1 MHKIILLID
10 IGEEY
15 GQNLMKG
22 IVKYSKEYGP
32 WIFCRMPLFYRETIG
47 MEGIV
52 NFAKEWEADGI
63 IAQLYNEQDVKK
75 ILDAGIYLIA
85 EDFKERFSYIPNI
98 TGGYF
103 ETGILGAE
111 HFLQK
116 GFKNFAFYGYKN
128 IVWSRERSE
137 GFESHL
143 NSKGYKVYYFD
154 RDTAPHREL
163 WYYKPSVLSNWLQSL
178 PKPIA
183 IMACD
188 DERGQHLTE
197 ACKHAKIKIPE
208 EIAVLGVDNDKMT
221 CNMSDPPLSSVDLD
235 TEKGG
240 YEAARLMDLMI
251 TKKIDKAYDVL
262 VLPTQ
267 VITRQSTDI
276 TSASDRHIAL
286 ALRYIHQNIDK
297 MINVADVL
305 KVVPLSRRT
314 LEKRFMETT
323 GTGVYKYIYNLQI
336 QKFAQKLLETDKTIS
351 EIAVEAGF
359 ENSKN
364 ISRQF
369 KQVKGCTPI
378 EYRNRHLS
386 RKGNRLKG

>member
-10 IGEEY
+10 ISEEY
-15 GQNLMKG
+15 GQNLLKG
-22 IVKYSKEYGP
+22 IVKYSKEHGP
-32 WIFCRMPLFYRETIG
+32 WIFCRMPLFYRETLG

-63 IAQLYNEQDVKK
+63 IAQLYNDLDVKK
-75 ILDAGIYLIA
+75 VLDAGIHLIA
-85 EDFKERFSYIPNI
+85 EDFKERFMEIPNI
-98 TGGYF
+98 TGGYL
-103 ETGILGAE
+103 EAGKMGAKY
-111 HFLQK
+111 FLEK
-116 GFKNFAFYGYKN
+116 GFRNFAFYGFKN

-137 GFESHL
+137 GFAQHL
-143 NSKGYKVYYFD
+143 NPLGFEVHYFD
-154 RDTAPHREL
+154 NDQAPSQEL
-163 WYYKPSVLSNWLQSL
+163 WHYKPSALSQWLQAL

-188 DERGQHLTE
+188 DERGQHITE
-197 ACKHAKIKIPE
+197 ACKHAKIQIPE

-221 CNMSDPPLSSVDLD
+221 CNLSDPPLSSIGLD

-251 TKKIDKAYDVL
+251 TKQIIEPYDIL
-262 VLPTQ
+262 VKPTE

-276 TSASDRHIAL
+276 ASANDKYIAK
-286 ALRYIHQNIDK
+286 ALKFIHQNIDDR
-297 MINVADVL
+297 INVADVL
-305 KVVPLSRRT
+305 KQVPLSRRA
-314 LEKRFMETT
+314 LEKRFQETT

-336 QKFAQKLLETDKTIS
+336 QKFAQRLLETDKTIF
-351 EIAVEAGF
+351 EISLEAGF
-359 ENSKN
+359 DNSKN

-378 EYRNRHLS
+378 EYRKKHLTG
-386 RKGNRLKG
+386 KK